1 MRTLD
6 QLYREADSL
15 GNLGFNLYR
24 MVRDIRFD
32 KPDEYTTAVVKM
44 TVANYRNAL
53 EAALA
58 TVNDVEAECLLVC
71 HQRERGKPL
80 HDRTI
85 LPTPRPAGL
94 PAVVSP
100 ALAG

>member
-1 MRTLD
+1 MRTHD

-15 GNLGFNLYR
+15 GNLGLNLAR
-24 MVRDIRFD
+24 MVRAIRAE
-32 KPDEYTTAVVKM
+32 KPDDYTTAVVKM

-85 LPTPRPAGL
+85 LPTPRPPGL
-94 PAVVSP
+94 PTVCSFA
-100 ALAG
+100 AE